1 MALAGQGQV
10 VRAVGVRG
18 AGTGPQHME
27 RFQPSSEDCRF
38 GPAGFWMVPA
48 LSKVRV
54 RMRPPCDKCQH
65 PLMGRDGCTFGL
77 SRHREDTVPSSA
89 TMVGSCS
96 LGLKGVKR
104 GVPSHKGPLRGQ

>member
-10 VRAVGVRG
+10 VRAIGVRG

-27 RFQPSSEDCRF
+27 RFQPSSEDCHF

-54 RMRPPCDKCQH
+54 RMMPPCDKCQH

-77 SRHREDTVPSSA
+77 SRHREGTVLSSA
-89 TMVGSCS
+89 TMAGSCS
-96 LGLKGVKR
+96 LGLKG
-104 GVPSHKGPLRGQ
+104 